1 MIDLT
6 RILLSTN
13 ITTYHSTPQLL
24 SPASSSS
31 SSHQSSL
38 SSSFQERERER
49 EREREMMGLIHI
61 LLSTITKFTTYH
73 STAPLCGI
81 FLVFFTSITAF
92 FLISIIIRRRNWQ
105 NAPPGPLGWP
115 IIGYLPYLSE
125 RLHEDLFNLSK
136 TYGPFFS
143 LRMGQKPTIVVSSPE
158 VAREMLKH
166 KEGSFSSRTIT
177 EAVRCIAYDGTTLVF
192 APYSERWRLLRKI
205 LTTELFSS
213 RAIDLLQPARQQ
225 QVHGL
230 LKSFY
235 TCSKSKTPVNIAES
249 TFVVST
255 NLISNLVCSK
265 SLFDNLELKEMVRDV
280 FEAVAIP
287 NLADLIPFLKILD
300 PQGLKK
306 RVSKVAQKMDNF
318 FEKLIDERLEEKKKG
333 IQINKNERLD
343 LLDVFLD
350 YKNKGKD
357 ECLKQFSRIDIKGML
372 VDMFMAGSDT
382 TSSTIEWGMAEILK
396 KPEVHRKILVE
407 FEQVIGKNRFI
418 EEADIH
424 KLTYFQ
430 AAVKEIFRLH
440 PAAPLLVPRRSNEAC
455 EVYGYHVPKH
465 TIVFVNVWGI
475 ARDPKLWPEPLEFKP
490 ERFLESKMDV
500 KGQDFEILPFG
511 TGRRSCVGLPLGLR
525 MVQYSL
531 ASLLHAFEW
540 DFPIDTLEDMTEKV
554 GITLQKAKV
563 LIGIPKPRL
572 LDSIYL

>member
-1 MIDLT
+1 
-6 RILLSTN
+6 
-13 ITTYHSTPQLL
+13 
-24 SPASSSS
+24 
-31 SSHQSSL
+31 
-38 SSSFQERERER
+38 
-49 EREREMMGLIHI
+49 MGLICT
-61 LLSTITKFTTYH
+61 LLSTITTYQHTT
-73 STAPLCGI
+73 TPLSGI
-81 FLVFFTSITAF
+81 LPVFLTSLAVF
-92 FLISIIIRRRNWQ
+92 FLIPVIFRRRNWR

-115 IIGYLPYLSE
+115 ILGYLPYLSE
-125 RLHEDLFNLSK
+125 RLHEDLFHLSK

-143 LRMGQKPTIVVSSPE
+143 LQMGQKPAIVVSSPE
-158 VAREMLKH
+158 VAREVLKH

-177 EAVRCIAYDGTTLVF
+177 EAVRCVAYDGTTLVF
-192 APYSERWRLLRKI
+192 VPYSERWRLLRKI

-213 RAIDLLQPARQQ
+213 RAIDLLEPARKQ

-230 LKSFY
+230 LKSLY
-235 TCSKSKTPVNIAES
+235 ASSKSKTPVNIAES

-255 NLISNLVCSK
+255 NLTSNLVCSK

-287 NLADLIPFLKILD
+287 NMADLIPFLKILD

-306 RVSKVAQKMDNF
+306 RVAKVAKKMDSF
-318 FEKLIDERLEEKKKG
+318 FEKLIDERLEEKNKG
-333 IQINKNERLD
+333 MKINENGRLD

-350 YKNKGKD
+350 YKNERKD
-357 ECLKQFSRIDIKGML
+357 DGLKQFSRVDIKGML
-372 VDMFMAGSDT
+372 IDMFMAGSDT

-396 KPEVHRKILVE
+396 EQEVHKKILVE
-407 FEQVIGKNRFI
+407 LEQVVGNNRFI
-418 EEADIH
+418 EEDDIP

-440 PAAPLLVPRRSNEAC
+440 PAVPLLVPRRSNEAC
-455 EVYGYHVPKH
+455 EVYGYNVPKH
-465 TIVFVNVWGI
+465 AIVFVNVWGI
-475 ARDPKLWPEPLEFKP
+475 ARDPKVWPEPLGFKP
-490 ERFLESKMDV
+490 ERFLGSEMDV

-511 TGRRSCVGLPLGLR
+511 TGRRLCVGLPLGLR

-540 DFPIDTLEDMTEKV
+540 EFPIDTLEDMTEKV

-572 LDSIYL
+572 LDSVYN